1 MTTTVLKYHTTPP
14 DRLVEVTVRDLSAC
28 GIPARALGRVS
39 AEFRV
44 TLVGCVVVNEHAR
57 SYLPEALGGTA
68 AGLDASEDVGS

>member
-1 MTTTVLKYHTTPP
+1 MLPTPATVSRPPRDLLTPLMTTTVLKYHTTPP
-14 DRLVEVTVRDLSAC
+14 DRLVEITVRDLSAC

-57 SYLPEALGGTA
+57 F
-68 AGLDASEDVGS
+68 